1 VLGCVEGVDVV
12 IPMAK
17 GVCAWGYERERVVG
31 LLGRFTGLK
40 RLYVRTGEV
49 LSGEVVGEVQRVLTG
64 CCARDIPGGRL
75 LRHYWWWYSTKNQE
89 DARRSA
95 EEKRTSM
102 SGCRVVRLFERN
114 KRRLRLILPDQDI
127 RHQRVAQYISSPSR
141 LTYLFLLD

>member
-1 VLGCVEGVDVV
+1 VAV
-12 IPMAK
+12 PMSK
-17 GVCAWGYERERVVG
+17 GRCEWEWKRERVVG

-40 RLYVRTGEV
+40 RLRIRTGEV
-49 LSGEVVGEVQRVLTG
+49 LSVDVVGEVQQVLAG
-64 CCARDIPGGRL
+64 CCSRGLEEDGG

>member
-31 LLGRFTGLK
+31 FLGRFTGLK

-102 SGCRVVRLFERN
+102 SGCRMVKFRRCN
-114 KRRLRLILPDQDI
+114 KRRLSLILPDRNI
-127 RHQRVAQYISSPSR
+127 RHRRIARQLSHSDR
-141 LTYLFLLD
+141 LTYLFMLD